1 MQRLPAVKAVAH
13 PWQPGENAP
22 AIFRG
27 TGGDIPAACLQVVG
41 NLLWNCSHGDRHVP
55 MASLLGCSSDVCA
68 VVSKLSGVHV
78 KTVRRLHAK
87 LEAVLWEPREVRV
100 GKRHAAQTLRRPEQ
114 DKRRQLPSPR
124 LASATAARVT
134 ETKSEPG
141 RLNVSASAGDST
153 NSSSNNN
160 KTTTTATTTTT
171 TTTTTTS
178 I

>member
-1 MQRLPAVKAVAH
+1 
-13 PWQPGENAP
+13 
-22 AIFRG
+22 
-27 TGGDIPAACLQVVG
+27 
-41 NLLWNCSHGDRHVP
+41 

-153 NSSSNNN
+153 NSSSNN
-160 KTTTTATTTTT
+160 KTTNNNNSNNNNNNNNNNDNINLNACGTCADTLE
-171 TTTTTTS
+171 S
-178 I
+178 IY